1 MVARKGRIVQEIN
14 ANAAGNEHENL
25 NDETIVLRDDG
36 EAAFGMEDWT
46 ISDEADHTDT
56 VHSRVCMRGVI
67 R

>member
-36 EAAFGMEDWT
+36 EAAVLGAKLLRAFVF
-46 ISDEADHTDT
+46 SHASAD
-56 VHSRVCMRGVI
+56 
-67 R
+67 